1 MKNICIL
8 DYSTGNIQSLKNI
21 LSKLNIKHKY
31 SNSKRDISNA
41 SHLILIGVGSFDV
54 AYKKALKYLPIKLI
68 EELIFKKK
76 KPILGICVGMQI
88 MASYGEEGKGS
99 KGLNWIEGKV
109 KKIKKKNYPIPHV
122 GWNTV
127 LNCKE
132 SEIMNNINNRDF
144 YFSNS
149 FYFKVKNKNEVIAYT
164 NYGKKFPSVINKN
177 NIFGVQFHPEKSQ
190 KSGIKLIQNF
200 FNLTK

>member
-1 MKNICIL
+1 
-8 DYSTGNIQSLKNI
+8 
-21 LSKLNIKHKY
+21 
-31 SNSKRDISNA
+31 
-41 SHLILIGVGSFDV
+41 
-54 AYKKALKYLPIKLI
+54 
-68 EELIFKKK
+68 
-76 KPILGICVGMQI
+76 
-88 MASYGEEGKGS
+88 
-99 KGLNWIEGKV
+99 
-109 KKIKKKNYPIPHV
+109 
-122 GWNTV
+122 
-127 LNCKE
+127 
-132 SEIMNNINNRDF
+132 MNNISNRDF